1 MHYFWIGC
9 GFEMLISGILGI
21 IQELQKMK
29 IRNKIVKIA
38 EQGHLIFSLFWKLLW
53 QKICNNVVD
62 QIFKCYDTS
71 ICKKKI

>member
-38 EQGHLIFSLFWKLLW
+38 EQGNLIFSLFWKLLW

>member
-38 EQGHLIFSLFWKLLW
+38 EQGNLIFSLFWKLLW
-53 QKICNNVVD
+53 QKNCNNVVD